1 MKMLSPEK
9 SQNRNIYFVAMLLA
23 TASTGGVAIVPQ
35 IGYSTSNIHAV
46 TARDD
51 KNMYGGQ
58 LDNVRK
64 GLGITVTALCKVFS
78 VSRQAYYNWAN
89 GDTPAASSRE
99 LLSRLSAAADLIR
112 DLPGSK
118 SVLLL
123 QPLHNGKNFWRLVDE
138 GQDPAELAQ
147 VVRDRVLRRSGE
159 RSAIRAALERKKGA
173 GTLSSS
179 SDEFVG

>member
-1 MKMLSPEK
+1 
-9 SQNRNIYFVAMLLA
+9 
-23 TASTGGVAIVPQ
+23 
-35 IGYSTSNIHAV
+35 
-46 TARDD
+46 
-51 KNMYGGQ
+51 
-58 LDNVRK
+58 
-64 GLGITVTALCKVFS
+64 
-78 VSRQAYYNWAN
+78 
-89 GDTPAASSRE
+89 
-99 LLSRLSAAADLIR
+99 
-112 DLPGSK
+112 
-118 SVLLL
+118 L